1 MQDRWQIWVDRGG
14 TFTDLVGR
22 DPAGTFH
29 TRKLLSEAP
38 HRRHDAVVQGIAD
51 LLDLAAD
58 DPGLADRLAEVKLGT
73 TVTTNAL
80 LEHKGEPTVL
90 LITDG
95 LNDALQ
101 IGDQTRPDIF
111 ALHVVRPH
119 MLYERVIG
127 VPERMAADGNAVV
140 PLDPA
145 PVEAALRQAFTDGY
159 RSVAIVLM
167 HADRYPDHER
177 QVRDL
182 ARRLG
187 FPWVTASHERVP
199 IPRLI
204 PRGDTTVLDAYL
216 SPVLRRYVD
225 RLMAALPG
233 TPMRFMQSHGG
244 LTTGE
249 HFFGKDSLVSGP
261 AGGVVG
267 AARTS
272 ARAGFNRIIGF
283 DMGGTSTD
291 VTRCDGHLD
300 RIYDTTL
307 AGVRIRTPMLAIHTV
322 AAGGGSIIRF
332 DGQRLRVGPESA
344 GALPGPAAYGN
355 GGPLTVT
362 DANLQLGRLQ
372 PAYFPAVFGTAGD
385 APLDSAIVAA
395 RFTALAETINQGQA
409 GTNSP
414 EAVSKL
420 PEAATMTPE
429 AVAAGALTIAVAQ
442 MAAAIRRISLEQGYD
457 VTTYAL
463 CAFGAAAGQHACQ
476 VAETLGITTV
486 VLHPF
491 AGVLSAF
498 GMGLADQRQL
508 AEQGM
513 EKPLDDE
520 ALQVVQ
526 MTGRA
531 LADDGRNTLI
541 AQDVPADR
549 IRSEQR
555 LRLRY
560 AGTDHALAI
569 EGAGDE
575 AGPWREAFETAHR
588 QLYGFT
594 LPGQAVTIESLV
606 VETIGEH
613 PLPDL
618 PVLPPASGALSADT
632 TVRLYAAD
640 RWQDA
645 PVYRREALRPGHT
658 VSGPALIVSATDTAV
673 VEPGW
678 LAVVRPTHHLVL
690 TQDPAGRVPTVD
702 RGTAADPVRL
712 TIFNQRFRAIAEQMG
727 VTLQQTSHSVNIK
740 ERLDFSCA
748 LFNAA
753 GDLIANAPHIPVHLG
768 SMGDSVRAILDLG
781 PDALQPGDAW
791 VINNPYAGGTHLPD
805 ITVVS
810 PVFDRMG
817 LLRFV
822 VASRGH
828 HADVGGITPGS
839 MPPHSHTIADE
850 GILFDRFRVM
860 RDGQFDESGL
870 RAKLAE
876 GPWPARKPDQNVADL
891 AAQIA
896 ANTQGASELLRLADD
911 VGMATVEAYMGH
923 VLDAG
928 EQAVRQAIRR
938 LTGERTQAGE
948 SLETSR
954 AVPMDDGSVI
964 AVRIALDPV
973 SGGAEIDFTGTSP
986 QRPSNLNAPVAVC
999 RAVVLYVF
1007 RTLVADDIPL
1017 NAGCLRPL
1025 TLTIPAGSMVNPAPP
1040 AAVVAGNVET
1050 SQVIADA
1057 LYGALGVLAASQG
1070 TMNNVTFGT
1079 GQYQYYETLCGGTG
1093 AGPDFD
1099 GADAVHSHMTN
1110 SRLTDPEILET
1121 RYPVR
1126 VETFRI
1132 RKGSGG
1138 AGRQRGG
1145 DGAIRRLRL
1154 LAPMTVSVLTNN
1166 RRVAPF
1172 GLAGGGDGLCGVNRL
1187 ERADGTVESLGSS
1200 ATVDTAVGDALDI
1213 ETPGGGGFG
1222 VAIDPPGR
1230 DRA

>member
-22 DPAGTFH
+22 DPAGAFH

-38 HRRHDAVVQGIAD
+38 NRRHDAVVQGIAD
-51 LLDLAAD
+51 LVGLPAD

-80 LEHKGEPTVL
+80 LERKGEPTVL

-111 ALHVVRPH
+111 ALRIVRPQL
-119 MLYERVIG
+119 LYERVIG
-127 VPERMAADGNAVV
+127 VPERMAADGTVVV

-167 HADRYPDHER
+167 HADRYPGHER

-182 ARRLG
+182 ARSLG

-199 IPRLI
+199 ITRLI

-225 RLMAALPG
+225 RLTAALPR

-244 LTTGE
+244 LTDGA
-249 HFFGKDSLVSGP
+249 HFHGKDSLLSGP

-272 ARAGFNRIIGF
+272 ARAGFARIIGF

-291 VTRCDGHLD
+291 VARCDGPLD

-355 GGPLTVT
+355 GGPLTIT
-362 DANLQLGRLQ
+362 DANLRLGRLQ
-372 PAYFPAVFGTAGD
+372 PAYFPAVFGPTGD
-385 APLDSAIVAA
+385 APLDAA
-395 RFTALAETINQGQA
+395 VVQA
-409 GTNSP
+409 GFADLAGTISRQQAVAMGP
-414 EAVSKL
+414 E
-420 PEAATMTPE
+420 E
-429 AVAAGALTIAVAQ
+429 VAAGALAIAVAQ

-457 VTTYAL
+457 VATYAL

-476 VAETLGITTV
+476 VAATLGITTV

-498 GMGLADQRQL
+498 GMGLADQRHL
-508 AEQGM
+508 AEHGV
-513 EKPLDDE
+513 EKPLSDETLE
-520 ALQVVQ
+520 ALQA
-526 MTGRA
+526 TGLG
-531 LADDGRNTLI
+531 LADAGRDALI

-549 IRSEQR
+549 IRSETR

-560 AGTDHALAI
+560 AGSDHALAV
-569 EGAGDE
+569 EGLGHE
-575 AGPWREAFETAHR
+575 AGRWRAAFENAHR
-588 QLYGFT
+588 QLYGFI

-618 PVLPPASGALSADT
+618 PVLPAATGALVPAA
-632 TVRLYAAD
+632 TVPLYAAD
-640 RWQDA
+640 GWRDS
-645 PVYRREALRPGHT
+645 PVYRREALRPGHG
-658 VSGPALIVSATDTAV
+658 VSGPALIVSATDTVV

-678 LAVVRPTHHLVL
+678 HADVRPTHHLVL
-690 TQDPAGRVPTVD
+690 SQAPAHRLPPADGD
-702 RGTAADPVRL
+702 TAADPVRL

-748 LFNAA
+748 LFNAD

-791 VINNPYAGGTHLPD
+791 VINNPFAGGTHLPD

-817 LLRFV
+817 ILRFV

-839 MPPHSHTIADE
+839 MPPDSRTIADE

-860 RDGQFDESGL
+860 RGGQFDETGL
-870 RAKLAE
+870 LAKLAE

-891 AAQIA
+891 QAQIA
-896 ANTQGASELLRLADD
+896 ANTQGARELLRLADD
-911 VGMATVEAYMGH
+911 VGMATVQAYMGH
-923 VLDAG
+923 VLDTG

-938 LTGERTQAGE
+938 LAGERAQAGE
-948 SLETSR
+948 ILESR
-954 AVPMDDGSVI
+954 REVPMDDGSVI
-964 AVRIALDPV
+964 AVRIALDPL

-1025 TLTIPAGSMVNPAPP
+1025 ALTIPAGSMVNPAPP

-1093 AGPDFD
+1093 AGPAFD

-1110 SRLTDPEILET
+1110 SRLTDPEVLET

-1138 AGRQRGG
+1138 TGRQRGG
-1145 DGAIRRLRL
+1145 DGVIRRLRL
-1154 LAPMTVSVLTNN
+1154 LAPMTVSVLTNR

-1172 GLAGGGDGLCGVNRL
+1172 GLAGGGDGLCGANRI
-1187 ERADGTVESLGSS
+1187 ERAGGGIETLGSS
-1200 ATVDTAVGDALDI
+1200 ATVETAAGDALVI

-1222 VAIDPPGR
+1222 SAE
-1230 DRA
+1230 